1 MDKDLIQVGL
11 WLFGGFGVIVTML
24 ISWIAFMIR
33 EEKEQSRANYAIHD
47 KRLAK
52 NDKQHIKYDKKF
64 AKQHN
69 EIKGLI
75 TILSAKNNPGNLGSP
90 GD

>member
-1 MDKDLIQVGL
+1 MDKELVQIAL
-11 WLFGGFGVIVTML
+11 WLFGGFGAIVAIL
-24 ISWIAFMIR
+24 LSWIAFMIR
-33 EEKEQSRANYAIHD
+33 EEREQNKINYASHD

-69 EIKGLI
+69 EIKELI
-75 TILSAKNNPGNLGSP
+75 MVLKPKQ
-90 GD
+90 

>member
-1 MDKDLIQVGL
+1 MDQNLIEVGM
-11 WLFGGFGVIVTML
+11 WLFGGFGAVVILL
-24 ISWIAFMIR
+24 ISWIAYMIHDD
-33 EEKEQSRANYAIHD
+33 KIQNKKNYEMHD
-47 KRLAK
+47 KRLLK

-75 TILSAKNNPGNLGSP
+75 MVLNQPKNGS
-90 GD
+90 

>member
-1 MDKDLIQVGL
+1 MDKDIIQVAL
-11 WLFGGFGVIVTML
+11 WLFGGFGGIIALLLM
-24 ISWIAFMIR
+24 WIAFMIR
-33 EEKEQSRANYAIHD
+33 EEREQNKINYASHD

-69 EIKGLI
+69 EIKELI
-75 TILSAKNNPGNLGSP
+75 MVLKPKQ
-90 GD
+90 

>member
-1 MDKDLIQVGL
+1 MDKELVEIAL
-11 WLFGGFGVIVTML
+11 WLFGGFGAVVALLLM
-24 ISWIAFMIR
+24 WIAFMIR
-33 EEKEQSRANYAIHD
+33 EEREQNKINYASHD

-69 EIKGLI
+69 EIKELI
-75 TILSAKNNPGNLGSP
+75 MVLKPKQ
-90 GD
+90 